1 MGFFSKIFKGVKK
14 VFKKIGKG
22 IKKVAG
28 KVGKFMNKIGI
39 VGQIAMAFILP
50 GIGQA
55 LASTLGNMG
64 TWAASVIANPATN
77 ALVKGV
83 AHVTNAAVKFAA
95 GTSRVFNTVTSAV
108 KNFTGEIG
116 KTILNKIPGIKVES
130 AASNIFG
137 TGGALEKAAAAT
149 GKTWDTTIGSSKWWD
164 GFARSTD
171 NIPAGFTGPPEPIG
185 TTSYPASGPADLT
198 RQGLEVRQPPAGDYT
213 TIDVTAK
220 RIDPT
225 TGFTVESGVPADI
238 PLDIP
243 EVRFDKP
250 SLLDRI
256 KGESGVSIGSE
267 NAVSDLGKDYLIT
280 ERSLAAAGTEAVK
293 AVGQSLMAPEA
304 PDYDYSGGQV
314 VVAENAYEVSSSQ
327 GGISQMPQ
335 IGYGAPMLQYDAMY
349 KPTGMYS
356 RRMQGFL

>member
-14 VFKKIGKG
+14 VFKKIGRG

-55 LASTLGNMG
+55 LASTLGNVG
-64 TWAASVIANPATN
+64 TWAASALANPATS

-95 GTSRVFNTVTSAV
+95 GAGRVFNTVTSAV

-116 KTILNKIPGIKVES
+116 KTILNKIPGIKVEG
-130 AASNIFG
+130 AVSNIFG
-137 TGGALEKAAAAT
+137 TGGALEKAAGAT
-149 GKTWDTTIGSSKWWD
+149 METWDTTIGSSKWWD
-164 GFARSTD
+164 GFARSAD
-171 NIPAGFTGPPEPIG
+171 NIPAGFTGPPELQREYTPLKATDDPMARVFTDPTDPSFITEG
-185 TTSYPASGPADLT
+185 AYGQLPADSSLL
-198 RQGLEVRQPPAGDYT
+198 QGP
-213 TIDVTAK
+213 VTPQAEAF
-220 RIDPT
+220 IAP
-225 TGFTVESGVPADI
+225 DI
-238 PLDIP
+238 PAT
-243 EVRFDKP
+243 
-250 SLLDRI
+250 
-256 KGESGVSIGSE
+256 GVSDV
-267 NAVSDLGKDYLIT
+267 AADVGKDYLIT

-304 PDYDYSGGQV
+304 PDYDYSSRGQV
-314 VVAENAYEVSSSQ
+314 VMAENAYEVSSSQ

-335 IGYGAPMLQYDAMY
+335 IGYGAPMLQYDALY

-356 RRMQGFL
+356 RRMQGFS

>member
-1 MGFFSKIFKGVKK
+1 MGFFSKVFKGVKK

-55 LASTLGNMG
+55 LASTLGNVG
-64 TWAASVIANPATN
+64 TWAASALANPATS

-95 GTSRVFNTVTSAV
+95 GTGRVFKTVTSAV

-116 KTILNKIPGIKVES
+116 KTVLNKIPGINVENAS
-130 AASNIFG
+130 SNIFG
-137 TGGALEKAAAAT
+137 TGGAIEKAAAAT
-149 GKTWDTTIGSSKWWD
+149 GETWNTTVGSSKWWD
-164 GFARSTD
+164 GFARSPD
-171 NIPAGFTGPPEPIG
+171 NIPAGLTTVPEPIG
-185 TTSYPASGPADLT
+185 TTSSPATGPADLT
-198 RQGLEVRQPPAGDYT
+198 SSPIEMRQPPAGDYT
-213 TIDVTAK
+213 TIDVVGQ
-220 RIDPT
+220 RVDPT
-225 TGFTVESGVPADI
+225 TGFESGLPTDM

-250 SLLDRI
+250 SLLDRV

-267 NAVSDLGKDYLIT
+267 NVVSDVGTDYMIT

-304 PDYDYSGGQV
+304 PEYSYSGEV
-314 VVAENAYEVSSSQ
+314 IVAQNAYDVSAGTQ
-327 GGISQMPQ
+327 ISQMPQ
-335 IGYGAPMLQYDAMY
+335 IGYGAPMLQYDALY
-349 KPTGMYS
+349 RPTSSYAQ
-356 RRMQGFL
+356 RMGVA